1 MKTTDRH
8 LSTQELLQ
16 FADGELSLPDTARAK
31 SHLAAC
37 WECRARLRQSENT
50 ISEIMDLHHRVF
62 DPQLPPDAG
71 PRALLKARLAE
82 MIISPAKSRWDRF
95 TVTLGVAAVVLMMFT
110 AGILVAHY
118 TTASKMKRLQASAF
132 GTLAVP
138 DRRLTP
144 GAARFVS
151 TSELCASQYSDD
163 ARAVSAE
170 IRQRV
175 FQEYGMAG
183 KSYNYELDYLISPE
197 LGGTDDISN
206 LWPEPASAAGW
217 NMQVKDALEN
227 RLHQMVCRG
236 NISLTTAQ
244 KDLATDW
251 ISAYKKYF
259 HTTQPLRPS

>member
-16 FADGELSLPDTARAK
+16 FADGELSIRDAVRAK

-37 WECRARLRQSENT
+37 WECRGKLRQSENT

-62 DPQLPPDAG
+62 DPQLPPHEG
-71 PRALLKARLAE
+71 PRALLKARLRE
-82 MIISPAKSRWDRF
+82 MDLSTTGHRWDRF
-95 TVTLGVAAVVLMMFT
+95 TVALGVAAVILMMLT
-110 AGILVAHY
+110 AGVLVARY
-118 TTASKMKRLQASAF
+118 TAASNMKRLHASAF
-132 GTLAVP
+132 GTSVIP
-138 DRRLTP
+138 NRRLTP

-163 ARAVSAE
+163 TRVLPTE
-170 IRQRV
+170 VRQRV
-175 FQEYGMAG
+175 FQEYGMPGQAH
-183 KSYNYELDYLISPE
+183 NYELDYLISPE
-197 LGGTDDISN
+197 LGGTDDITN
-206 LWPEPASAAGW
+206 LWPEPASSAGW
-217 NMQVKDALEN
+217 NMQVKDALED

-236 NISLTTAQ
+236 SISLTTAQ
-244 KDLATDW
+244 QDLATDW